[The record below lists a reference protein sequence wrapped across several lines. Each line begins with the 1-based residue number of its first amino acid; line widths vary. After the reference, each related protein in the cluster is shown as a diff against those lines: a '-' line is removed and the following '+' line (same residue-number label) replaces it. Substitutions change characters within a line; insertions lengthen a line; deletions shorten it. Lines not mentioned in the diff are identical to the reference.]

1 MMKPRFIIVLGGFRY
16 DDCAEGLNV
25 TFHGKPEVLSG
36 QLSEPDLEEVE
47 KIKDTLMPD
56 EKVLLVV
63 RQSRIA
69 PRGLVR
75 PGTITTPNTIFA
87 TNRRIVI
94 RNPTM
99 LGLRAGI
106 EDFPYNAI
114 TSVKLHKGVFSSEI
128 RLRIPGLTETSRLR
142 TVLRWGRRDEGEIQ
156 ALPKDKAEQL
166 VTIMKEGVVGRLPGQ
181 TPLVSTAPV
190 ATVSPLDEIKK
201 LAELKDAGLITE
213 EEFEEKK
220 KKLLEKI

>member
-1 MMKPRFIIVLGGFRY
+1 MPFSRKK
-16 DDCAEGLNV
+16 E
-25 TFHGKPEVLSG
+25 EVSA
-36 QLSEPDLEEVE
+36 QLSESDLKEVE
-47 KIKDTLMPD
+47 KIKDTLMFD

-69 PRGLVR
+69 PRGLTR
-75 PGTITTPNTIFA
+75 LGTITTPNTIFA
-87 TNRRIVI
+87 TNRRLII

-106 EDFPYNAI
+106 EDFPYKNI
-114 TSVKLHKGVFSSEI
+114 TSAKLHKGVFSSEI
-128 RLRIPGLTETSRLR
+128 RLRIPGLTETSRLP
-142 TVLRWGRRDEGEIQ
+142 TTLRWGRRDEGEIA

-166 VTIMKEGVVGRLPGQ
+166 VRIIKEGIAGRLPGQ
-181 TPLVSTAPV
+181 APPTPTAPV
-190 ATVSPLDEIKK
+190 AAVSPLDEIKK

-213 EEFEEKK
+213 KEFQEKK

>member
-1 MMKPRFIIVLGGFRY
+1 MSIQ
-16 DDCAEGLNV
+16 
-25 TFHGKPEVLSG
+25 GKQGEVG
-36 QLSEPDLEEVE
+36 PQLSESESEEVE
-47 KIKDTLMPD
+47 KVRDTLMPD

-99 LGLRAGI
+99 LGLRAGV
-106 EDFPYNAI
+106 EDFPYEAI

-128 RLRIPGLTETSRLR
+128 RLRIPGLTEASRLP
-142 TVLRWGRRDEGEIQ
+142 TILKWGRRDEGEIQ

-166 VTIMKEGVVGRLPGQ
+166 VTIMKEGIACRLPGQ
-181 TPLVSTAPV
+181 YPPKPTTHV
-190 ATVSPLDEIKK
+190 ASPSPLDEIKK
-201 LAELKDAGLITE
+201 LAELKDAGVITE
-213 EEFEEKK
+213 EEFQEKK
-220 KKLLEKI
+220 EKMLEKI

>member
-1 MMKPRFIIVLGGFRY
+1 MPFSKKKEASV
-16 DDCAEGLNV
+16 
-25 TFHGKPEVLSG
+25 
-36 QLSEPDLEEVE
+36 QLSKSDLKEVE

-69 PRGLVR
+69 PRGLTR

-87 TNRRIVI
+87 TNRRLII

-106 EDFPYNAI
+106 EDFPYKSI

-128 RLRIPGLTETSRLR
+128 RLRIPGLTETSRLP
-142 TVLRWGRRDEGEIQ
+142 TLLRWGRRDEGEI
-156 ALPKDKAEQL
+156 ATLPKDKAEQL
-166 VTIMKEGVVGRLPGQ
+166 VTIIKEGIADRLPGQ
-181 TPLVSTAPV
+181 APLTSTAQ
-190 ATVSPLDEIKK
+190 AASVSPLDEIKK
-201 LAELKDAGLITE
+201 LAELRDAGLISE
-213 EEFEEKK
+213 EEFQEKK

>member
-1 MMKPRFIIVLGGFRY
+1 MPFSRKK
-16 DDCAEGLNV
+16 E
-25 TFHGKPEVLSG
+25 EVST
-36 QLSEPDLEEVE
+36 QLSESELEEVE
-47 KIKDTLMPD
+47 EIKDTLMPD

-69 PRGLVR
+69 PRGLMR

-87 TNRRIVI
+87 TNRRIIV

-99 LGLRAGI
+99 LGLRAGT
-106 EDFPYNAI
+106 EDFPYESV

-128 RLRIPGLTETSRLR
+128 RLRIPGLTETSRLPA
-142 TVLRWGRRDEGEIQ
+142 TLRWGRRDEGEIA

-166 VTIMKEGVVGRLPGQ
+166 VRIIKEGIAGRLPGQ
-181 TPLVSTAPV
+181 APPIPAAPV
-190 ATVSPLDEIKK
+190 AAVSPLDEIKK

-213 EEFEEKK
+213 EEFQEKK

>member
-1 MMKPRFIIVLGGFRY
+1 MIFSRKKEKV
-16 DDCAEGLNV
+16 N
-25 TFHGKPEVLSG
+25 T
-36 QLSEPDLEEVE
+36 QLSQSELEEVE

-69 PRGLVR
+69 PRGLTR

-87 TNRRIVI
+87 TNQRIII

-106 EDFPYNAI
+106 EDFPYKSV
-114 TSVKLHKGVFSSEI
+114 TSAKLHKGVFSSEI
-128 RLRIPGLTETSRLR
+128 RLRIPGLTETSRLP
-142 TVLRWGRRDEGEIQ
+142 TTLRWGRRDEGEIA

-166 VTIMKEGVVGRLPGQ
+166 VRIIKEGMANRLPGQ
-181 TPLVSTAPV
+181 TPPKPTTPAK
-190 ATVSPLDEIKK
+190 TVSPLDQIKK
-201 LAELKDAGLITE
+201 LADLKNSGLITE
-213 EEFEEKK
+213 KEFQEKK

>member
-1 MMKPRFIIVLGGFRY
+1 MPFSRKKEDVS
-16 DDCAEGLNV
+16 A
-25 TFHGKPEVLSG
+25 
-36 QLSEPDLEEVE
+36 QLSESDLKEVE
-47 KIKDTLMPD
+47 KIKDTLMID

-63 RQSRIA
+63 KQSRIA
-69 PRGLVR
+69 PRGLIR

-87 TNRRIVI
+87 TNRRIII

-106 EDFPYNAI
+106 EDFPYKSI

-128 RLRIPGLTETSRLR
+128 RLRIPGLSETSRLPGL
-142 TVLRWGRRDEGEIQ
+142 LRWGRRDEGEIP

-166 VTIMKEGVVGRLPGQ
+166 VRIMKEGIANRLPGQ
-181 TPLVSTAPV
+181 APTPTAPAV
-190 ATVSPLDEIKK
+190 SISPLDEIKK
-201 LAELKDAGLITE
+201 LAELRDAGLITE
-213 EEFEEKK
+213 EEFQEKK